1 MCLTVLPG
9 CKPQI
14 AKHDITCWKY
24 VVEEG
29 LSRWSGPYY
38 GGKFEYGKRVVAE
51 AVWKM
56 KTVGRLRVER
66 YLTTRGKKIKCV
78 DEGFHSFMN
87 PVGAWLFNVSRGDWL
102 LYKKLKWCVI
112 PKGAEYCKGR
122 ESQMVSTDIV
132 VFRSFGDYLSYIFKR
147 NKNR

>member
-1 MCLTVLPG
+1 MCLRVLPG

-14 AKHDITCWKY
+14 AKRGITCWKY

-51 AVWKM
+51 AAWEM
-56 KTVGRLRVER
+56 KTVGRLCVEPYR
-66 YLTTRGKKIKCV
+66 TTRGKKIKCV
-78 DEGFHSFMN
+78 EEGFHSFRN
-87 PVGAWLFNVSRGDWL
+87 PVAAWSFNVGGDYL

-122 ESQMVSTDIV
+122 ECQMVSTDIV